1 MYIYNKLR
9 TDCIVLHV
17 SPKLM
22 IVRIQLCDA
31 EQRASLQVGHV
42 PYRAYRPDTHK
53 LRVPEPLSALHKSIT

>member
-31 EQRASLQVGHV
+31 EQRASLQIGHV
-42 PYRAYRPDTHK
+42 PYRPTGLIHTSYGCQSR
-53 LRVPEPLSALHKSIT
+53 